1 MGRAHHRWSGSARYL
16 RGVGPAEGAPYGRV
30 IGFHAAQVHRMTDLT
45 KKARRLLY
53 TAAPLIAFVLT
64 LSATK
69 RWH

>member
-1 MGRAHHRWSGSARYL
+1 MKDL
-16 RGVGPAEGAPYGRV
+16 RNR
-30 IGFHAAQVHRMTDLT
+30 
-45 KKARRLLY
+45 ARRIVY